1 MMFQEVMQA
10 LDNNKHL
17 LIEAGTGT
25 GKSLGYLPSIYQSVK
40 QEQKVM
46 VSTHTINLQEQ
57 RVTGIFP
64 CSPRLFLFLLKRLF
78 SREEAI
84 ICV

>member
-25 GKSLGYLPSIYQSVK
+25 GKSLGYLRRRFIK
-40 QEQKVM
+40 
-46 VSTHTINLQEQ
+46 
-57 RVTGIFP
+57 
-64 CSPRLFLFLLKRLF
+64 
-78 SREEAI
+78 A
-84 ICV
+84 